1 MHCQNKNL
9 ISTTSRRQ
17 QNLDEGT
24 GGMQEDYENIE
35 QLNIEIDNGSL
46 NQEVL
51 DTNQDEPEET

>member
-1 MHCQNKNL
+1 
-9 ISTTSRRQ
+9 
-17 QNLDEGT
+17 
-24 GGMQEDYENIE
+24 MQEDYENIE